1 MNDETF
7 MSGFFLVVLFF
18 IFFVVFLRV
27 RLFKMMIERGSC
39 TLQGFLNS
47 GFHFSVMSQK
57 ATLFSLC
64 DSQISVSVFFFFFF
78 HLVSKKRT
86 SLICGD

>member
-1 MNDETF
+1 MNDETL
-7 MSGFFLVVLFF
+7 MSVFVVVLFF
-18 IFFVVFLRV
+18 IFFVFFLRV

-64 DSQISVSVFFFFFF
+64 DSQISVSVFFFFF